1 MLQVMK
7 PTLRGEST
15 INQIDCR
22 YYIPGL
28 DTELDKDEEW
38 E

>member
-1 MLQVMK
+1 MLQVIK
-7 PTLRGEST
+7 PTLRGEIT
-15 INQIDCR
+15 IQINCR